1 MSNASSADLELVGSS
16 VWRSAL
22 LAKFAALPDFD
33 SLLAQSCSPAGVDK
47 TAGSLAE
54 LNMKA
59 AQIVRSHDRQELVVA
74 RQYYNNEHL
83 VRFWRFF
90 CEELDKIVASNDLDP
105 DFPLF
110 EITMDLSVPDY
121 RVGPLAPSFLE
132 GHAGAGDGGH
142 ESRGSCSQISSR
154 FPDVDHGDLRRLFV
168 KLSVFFAYQA
178 SLLAAFY
185 RLFLNIHRKQ
195 GGEIWDYYRIH
206 FFLDNHLYGRDNEYF
221 YRSSFDLIFF
231 NSNLLELG
239 IFLHYHFSRGL
250 PLSLDDVRGFLRRQ
264 TEYHLKRALTISME
278 DNEIFNRRKDLLEY
292 LPDEGLVS
300 MRGVSDELRAFY
312 RKSVIEY
319 YGLLKQGGCPFA
331 KSKGVSR
338 NALLEL
344 YGYSNELIIQLLSRA
359 EEFDRVFRGTAAAA
373 PSDHG
378 NRKES

>member
-1 MSNASSADLELVGSS
+1 MSSPSSDLELVGSP

-22 LAKFAALPDFD
+22 LAKFATLPGFD
-33 SLLAQSCSPAGVDK
+33 SLLTQSCSPSGVDK
-47 TAGSLAE
+47 TTVPLAE

-59 AQIVRSHDRQELVVA
+59 AQIVHSHDRQELVVA

-90 CEELDKIVASNDLDP
+90 CEELDKIVSANGLDP
-105 DFPLF
+105 HFPLF

-121 RVGPLAPSFLE
+121 RVRPLASSFLE
-132 GHAGAGDGGH
+132 DHADAGDGGH
-142 ESRGSCSQISSR
+142 ETRDPSSLISSR
-154 FPDVDHGDLRRLFV
+154 FPNVDHIDLRRLFV
-168 KLSVFFAYQA
+168 KLSVFFAYQT
-178 SLLAAFY
+178 SLLVAFY

-195 GGEIWDYYRIH
+195 GSEVWDYYRIH
-206 FFLDNHLYGRDNEYF
+206 FFLDNHLYSRDNEYF

-231 NSNLLELG
+231 NSNLVELG

-250 PLSLDDVRGFLRRQ
+250 PLSVDEVRGFLRRQ

-292 LPDEGLVS
+292 LPDEGLVGI
-300 MRGVSDELRAFY
+300 REVSDELRAFY
-312 RKSVIEY
+312 RQSVIEY

-359 EEFDRVFRGTAAAA
+359 EEFDQVFCRTAAAA
-373 PSDHG
+373 PV
-378 NRKES
+378 